1 MTVNQ
6 KVSGLSVSNL
16 SSQTSGFLGSGARR
30 EGIYPRVYTRQASNC
45 QTCGSRKHNDPEVY
59 IFIDIIVKGLNRD
72 GYKFIGLV
80 REPTQPT
87 QQALAIVLEIGSS
100 AEELRKIEL
109 HVDDT
114 IMAAKPHVLIGPGVW
129 ELCG

>member
-1 MTVNQ
+1 MELEEKEYIQ
-6 KVSGLSVSNL
+6 
-16 SSQTSGFLGSGARR
+16 GFILDKRLIAELAGVES
-30 EGIYPRVYTRQASNC
+30 T
-45 QTCGSRKHNDPEVY
+45 NDPEVY
-59 IFIDIIVKGLNRD
+59 IFIDIIIKGLNRD

-100 AEELRKIEL
+100 AEELREIEL

-114 IMAAKPHVLIGPGVW
+114 IMAANPHVLIGPGVW